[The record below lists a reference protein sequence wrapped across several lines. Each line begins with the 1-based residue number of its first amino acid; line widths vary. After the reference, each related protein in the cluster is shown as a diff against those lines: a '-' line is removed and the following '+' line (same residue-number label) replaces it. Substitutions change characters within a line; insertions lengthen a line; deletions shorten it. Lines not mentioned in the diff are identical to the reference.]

1 MRKLFTL
8 LVVLF
13 ATTCLWAYDFQS
25 GDLYYNITSSLELY
39 TVEVTCQESYSSS
52 NYSGLTT
59 ATIPETVTYNST
71 TYNVTSIGDYAFS
84 YCSSLT
90 SITIPNSVTSIRK
103 SAFLGCSSLTSITI
117 PNSVTSIGDNAFL
130 GCSSL
135 TSVTIPN
142 SVTSIGNSAFSDGSS
157 LASMVVE
164 SGNTTYD
171 SRENCNAVIET
182 ATNTLIAG
190 CQNTIIPNSVT
201 SIGYR
206 AFYECSSLTSITI
219 PNSVTS
225 IGNYAFYY
233 CTSLTSITI
242 PNSVTSIGNSAFY
255 KCSSLTSI
263 TIPNSVTSIGNYA
276 FNNCSSLAS
285 MVVESGNTTYDSREN
300 CNAVIETA
308 TNTLIAGCQNTIIP
322 NSVTSIGD
330 YAFYYCTS
338 LTSITIPNSVTSI
351 GDEAFYG
358 CSSLTSITIPN
369 SVTSIG
375 DEAFHGTGIYNNESN
390 WDNGVLY
397 ISNCLMD
404 APNDISGTYTINEGT
419 RLIARSAFSGC
430 TSLTSITIPNSVTS
444 IGDNA
449 FYGCSSLTSITIP
462 NSVTSIGSN
471 AFYGCNSLVSITW
484 NVKRWENTTTQSPF
498 SGSKKTIKSFTFGEN
513 VEHIPAYICY
523 NMTNLTDI
531 SIGQNVSTIGKYA
544 FYGVPWE
551 PEGDNGVIYI
561 GNVLFKYKGTMPANT
576 SITVKDNTTQIHEN
590 AFLNCIGLTSIT
602 IPETVTTIGES
613 AFSGCSSLTSI
624 TIPNSVT
631 SIGGSAFRNCTS
643 LTSLT
648 IPNSVTSIGSNAFY
662 GCNSLV
668 SITWNVKRWENTTTQ
683 SPFSGSKKTI
693 KSFTFGENVEHIPA
707 YICYNMTNLTDI
719 SIGQNVS
726 TIGKYAFYGVPW
738 EPEGDNGVI
747 YIGNV
752 LFKYKGTMPANTS
765 ITVKDNTT
773 QIHENAFLNCI
784 GLTSITIPETVTT
797 IGESAF
803 DGCSSL
809 TSINLP
815 KGIESIDYCTFYG
828 CSSLTSITLPDSLI
842 TIGRSAFN
850 SCSALENITIPS
862 TVKKIDTYA
871 FSSCSNL
878 KNFVMPN
885 SVDKIGNAVFYG
897 CINLESIV
905 LSENISALNPQIVN
919 DQIYGFFHGCSSLT
933 DIILPDELRTIGEGT
948 FAFCSSLAS
957 IKVPE
962 NVTTIGNYAFY
973 ECSALNSIQWNAK
986 KCRNWE
992 SYDQAPFYSI
1002 ASQITSF
1009 EFGENVLVIP
1019 LGICDNMENISSITI
1034 PRSVKTI
1041 EESAFYG
1048 CSGLSKINI
1057 PNNVTTIEARA
1068 FQGCSSVDSL
1078 WIGDGITS
1086 IPHHTFCNC
1095 YSLDFADL
1103 NKVESI
1109 GEYAFQSSGLKEITI
1124 PNSVTNIDKMA
1135 FYNCS
1140 SLTSVTIPNSVT
1152 SIGSYAF
1159 YNCSSLITITLGN
1172 SVTNIEQNTFLDCSS
1187 LSSVTI
1193 PNSVTNIGQRA
1204 FKNCTSLNEI
1214 TLPASVKS
1222 IDEEAFAGC
1231 TKLYDIYCF
1240 AMEPPTVYES
1250 SFANYNAFLH
1260 VPCDN
1265 QRVYLLDVV
1274 FGEFKYIEC
1283 IEAETATTD
1292 TVVVDP
1298 SFNDAEFTWPSNSE
1312 ADSYTLAI
1320 SKDGEI
1326 FCTLTF
1332 NANGQLTGIAFAPS
1346 RNGQHNAPAAVQAA
1360 NGFTFT
1366 VTGLDEGSVYTYDL
1380 VIKDSG
1386 DNTLQTYSGEFRTQ
1400 STNDRT
1406 VIVEYDVAQGQVTGA
1421 GLYQVG
1427 DTVTLTATPNEGFRF
1442 VRWSNEVEDN
1452 PYTFVISDNVTLS
1465 AEFEAVIPS
1474 SLENTNSQSPTSSCQ
1489 KIFRNGQLLIHRDGK
1504 TYNVMGQ
1511 GI

>member
-13 ATTCLWAYDFQS
+13 ATTCLWAYKFQS
-25 GDLYYNITSSLELY
+25 GDLYYNITSDT
-39 TVEVTCQESYSSS
+39 TVDVTYQYKWSSD
-52 NYSGLTT
+52 NYAGLTT
-59 ATIPETVTYNST
+59 ATIPETVTHYGT
-71 TYNVTSIGDYAFS
+71 TY
-84 YCSSLT
+84 
-90 SITIPNSVTSIRK
+90 
-103 SAFLGCSSLTSITI
+103 
-117 PNSVTSIGDNAFL
+117 
-130 GCSSL
+130 
-135 TSVTIPN
+135 
-142 SVTSIGNSAFSDGSS
+142 
-157 LASMVVE
+157 
-164 SGNTTYD
+164 
-171 SRENCNAVIET
+171 
-182 ATNTLIAG
+182 
-190 CQNTIIPNSVT
+190 
-201 SIGYR
+201 
-206 AFYECSSLTSITI
+206 
-219 PNSVTS
+219 
-225 IGNYAFYY
+225 
-233 CTSLTSITI
+233 
-242 PNSVTSIGNSAFY
+242 
-255 KCSSLTSI
+255 
-263 TIPNSVTSIGNYA
+263 
-276 FNNCSSLAS
+276 
-285 MVVESGNTTYDSREN
+285 
-300 CNAVIETA
+300 
-308 TNTLIAGCQNTIIP
+308 
-322 NSVTSIGD
+322 SVTSIGD
-330 YAFYYCTS
+330 YAFY
-338 LTSITIPNSVTSI
+338 
-351 GDEAFYG
+351 D
-358 CSSLTSITIPN
+358 
-369 SVTSIG
+369 
-375 DEAFHGTGIYNNESN
+375 
-390 WDNGVLY
+390 
-397 ISNCLMD
+397 
-404 APNDISGTYTINEGT
+404 
-419 RLIARSAFSGC
+419 
-430 TSLTSITIPNSVTS
+430 
-444 IGDNA
+444 
-449 FYGCSSLTSITIP
+449 CSSLTSITIP
-462 NSVTSIGSN
+462 NSVTSIGSD

-531 SIGQNVSTIGKYA
+531 SIGQNVSSIGKYA

-683 SPFSGSKKTI
+683 SPFSSSEKKIT
-693 KSFTFGENVEHIPA
+693 SFTFGDNVEHIPA
-707 YICYNMTNLTDI
+707 YICYNMTNLTNI
-719 SIGQNVS
+719 SIGQKVS
-726 TIGKYAFYGVPW
+726 SIGKYAFYGVPW
-738 EPEGDNGVI
+738 EPKGDDGVI
-747 YIGNV
+747 YIGDV

-773 QIHENAFLNCI
+773 QIHENAFLNCT

-933 DIILPDELRTIGEGT
+933 DIILPNELRTIGEGT

-957 IKVPE
+957 IKIPE
-962 NVTTIGNYAFY
+962 NVTTIGDYAFY
-973 ECSALNSIQWNAK
+973 ECSALDSIQWNAK
-986 KCRNWE
+986 NCRNWE

-1140 SLTSVTIPNSVT
+1140 SLTSVTIPNNAMNLGADVWKGCSLSSITLTAPNVADFCNGNTNNSLRELNVLCTRKLQINGLETKIIKIPEGVT
-1152 SIGSYAF
+1152 KLKEYAF
-1159 YNCSSLITITLGN
+1159 YNC
-1172 SVTNIEQNTFLDCSS
+1172 LD
-1187 LSSVTI
+1187 
-1193 PNSVTNIGQRA
+1193 
-1204 FKNCTSLNEI
+1204 LNE
-1214 TLPASVKS
+1214 VS
-1222 IDEEAFAGC
+1222 IPYSLQTISENAFAGC
-1231 TKLYDIYCF
+1231 TKLYDVYCYG
-1240 AMEPPTVYES
+1240 MEPPMAEQS

-1274 FGEFKYIEC
+1274 FGNFKYIEC

-1298 SFNDAEFTWPSNSE
+1298 SFNDAEFTWPSNSD

-1320 SKDGEI
+1320 SKDGEV

-1346 RNGQHNAPAAVQAA
+1346 RNGQHHAPAAVQAA

-1386 DNTLQTYSGEFRTQ
+1386 DNTLQTYSGEFRTR
-1400 STNDRT
+1400 SVDDRT
-1406 VIVEYDVAQGQVTGA
+1406 VMVEYDAMQGKVIGA
-1421 GLYQVG
+1421 GTYLLG
-1427 DTVTLTATPNEGFRF
+1427 DTVTLTAIPNEGFRF
-1442 VRWSNEVEDN
+1442 VRWSNDVEDN

-1474 SLENTNSQSPTSSCQ
+1474 SLENTNSQSPTIDCT
-1489 KIFRNGQLLIHRDGK
+1489 KILREGQLLILREGK
-1504 TYNVMGQ
+1504 TYSVMGQ
-1511 GI
+1511 EM